1 MESME
6 ATEQIR
12 PVDSTDLVE
21 RTVLTPL
28 GKFRLQWPGTACE
41 PTYVGDP
48 LAIAWFHD
56 NFIRMR
62 QVSGR
67 GGVLLDPVR
76 LTPED
81 LVYCCQTERCGIR
94 VLVERR

>member
-1 MESME
+1 MQ

-12 PVDSTDLVE
+12 ALDSSGEIE

-28 GKFRLQWPGTACE
+28 GKFRIQWSESTGQPS
-41 PTYVGDP
+41 YRGDSR
-48 LAIAWFHD
+48 AIAWFHD
-56 NFIRMR
+56 DFIRMR

-67 GGVLLDPVR
+67 SGVLLDPVR
-76 LTPED
+76 LSPED

-94 VLVERR
+94 VLVEQR

>member
-1 MESME
+1 MQ

-12 PVDSTDLVE
+12 ALDPSGEIE

-28 GKFRLQWPGTACE
+28 GKFRIQWCGSTGQPS
-41 PTYVGDP
+41 YLGDSR
-48 LAIAWFHD
+48 AIAWFHD
-56 NFIRMR
+56 DFIRMR

-67 GGVLLDPVR
+67 GGVLLDPFR
-76 LTPED
+76 LSPED

-94 VLVERR
+94 VLVEQR

>member
-1 MESME
+1 MEPI
-6 ATEQIR
+6 EQT
-12 PVDSTDLVE
+12 PVVEHQPRMVE
-21 RTVLTPL
+21 RTVLTPV
-28 GKFRLQWPGTACE
+28 GRFRIQWPARGAR
-41 PTYVGDP
+41 PRYIGDP
-48 LAIAWFHD
+48 RAIAWFHD
-56 NFIRMR
+56 DFIRMR

-76 LTPED
+76 LSPED